1 MQIPEL
7 RRRTTAALVE
17 FAWREWAQLGVSAS
31 APRSDRWA
39 QDPEALLVFT
49 LHVARGEPRLFD
61 EVLDWLRLNGDLVSG
76 RRLSRLSEH
85 DEGRPLIGAAVEWAA
100 NHGSPLRIAL
110 RLEQARDPQPVFPD
124 LRMPARAD
132 ETFRRH
138 GFLKAPT
145 TPTLKSARP
154 DSALPINLAFRLRQ
168 LFGVGARAEIV
179 RFLLTTDVPDATTQE
194 IADAAASVKRN
205 VNEALG
211 DLVASGQL
219 GRHTTGNVARYSLD
233 RRRWAD
239 FLGLDEHE
247 IPAYRDWPR
256 LLGALADVDRWL
268 HDPRNDGLD
277 DYLCA
282 SEARRL
288 IDRLGNT
295 LAQAGIAVARAGR
308 GEDYWPSFVATVDAM
323 VVALEV

>member
-1 MQIPEL
+1 MPIPEL
-7 RRRTTAALVE
+7 RKRTTAALVE
-17 FAWREWAQLGVSAS
+17 FAWREWAQLGVFATARRGDS
-31 APRSDRWA
+31 WA

-49 LHVARGEPRLFD
+49 LHVARREPRLFD

-76 RRLSRLSEH
+76 RRLTRLSEH
-85 DEGRPLIGAAVEWAA
+85 DEGRPLIAAAVEWAA
-100 NHGSPLRIAL
+100 DHGSPLCIAL
-110 RLEQARDPQPVFPD
+110 RPQQASEPQPVFPD
-124 LRMPARAD
+124 LRTPTRAD

-138 GFLKAPT
+138 GFLMAPT

-154 DSALPINLAFRLRQ
+154 DSARPINLAFRLRQ

-179 RFLLTTDVPDATTQE
+179 RFLLTSGAPRATTQE

-205 VNEALG
+205 INDALA

-233 RRRWAD
+233 RRRWVD

-247 IPAYRDWPR
+247 IPTYRDWPR
-256 LLGALADVDRWL
+256 ILGALADVDRWL
-268 HDPRNDGLD
+268 HDSRNEGLD
-277 DYLCA
+277 DYLRA

-288 IDRLGNT
+288 VDRLDNT
-295 LAQAGIAVARAGR
+295 LAQAGVAVARAGQ
-308 GEDYWPSFVATVDAM
+308 GEDYWPSFVATVDAI
-323 VVALEV
+323 VADLRG

>member
-7 RRRTTAALVE
+7 RKRTTAALVE
-17 FAWREWAQLGVSAS
+17 FAWREWAQLGVSAA
-31 APRSDRWA
+31 APREDRWA

-49 LHVARGEPRLFD
+49 LHVARREPRLFD
-61 EVLDWLRLNGDLVSG
+61 EALDWLRLNGDLVSG
-76 RRLSRLSEH
+76 RRLTRLSEH
-85 DEGRPLIGAAVEWAA
+85 DEDRPLIGAAVEWAA
-100 NHGSPLRIAL
+100 DHGSPLRIAL
-110 RLEQARDPQPVFPD
+110 RPAQAGEPTTVFPD
-124 LRMPARAD
+124 LRTPTRAD

-145 TPTLKSARP
+145 SPTLKSARP
-154 DSALPINLAFRLRQ
+154 DSARPINLAFRLRQ

-179 RFLLTTDVPDATTQE
+179 RFLLTSDVPAATTQE

-219 GRHTTGNVARYSLD
+219 GRHTTGNVARYALD
-233 RRRWAD
+233 RPRWAD
-239 FLGLDEHE
+239 FLGLEEHE
-247 IPAYRDWPR
+247 IPTYRDWPR
-256 LLGALADVDRWL
+256 ILRALAAVDRWL
-268 HDPRNDGLD
+268 HDPRNEDLD
-277 DYLCA
+277 DYLRA

-288 IDRLGNT
+288 INRLDNS
-295 LAQAGIAVARAGR
+295 LAQAGIVVSREGR

-323 VVALEV
+323 VVALEG